1 MSLIPLSQS
10 MSLLTQE
17 VACPVV
23 HRFGP
28 GVYMREVSMPAGALV
43 IGRRHRGEHLNLMLS
58 GILDLVDEAGNV
70 IRTVVAPQT
79 FTAPAGRKI
88 ARIVDD
94 TVWLN
99 IYATDE
105 RDIDKLEAL
114 LFDDDEVDARQAD
127 VQALHRELR
136 QPERDDYAAFC
147 AAYEGATG
155 VDGAGIREASER
167 TDDIADFPPADA
179 VRVTVRSSPIEGRG
193 LFLTAPA
200 AAGDVLCAA
209 RLDGRRTPAGRYT
222 NHSHNPNAAFAL
234 LDNGDMDLVALRA
247 IAGCVGGSR
256 GEEITVDYRQAVA
269 LSGVHVPPRGAS

>member
-1 MSLIPLSQS
+1 MLVPISQS
-10 MSLLTQE
+10 LSLLAQE
-17 VACPVV
+17 VPCPVV

-43 IGRRHRGEHLNLMLS
+43 VGRRHRGEHLNLMLS

-79 FTAPAGRKI
+79 FTAPPGRKI
-88 ARIVDD
+88 ARIVAD

-99 IYATDE
+99 IYATEE

-114 LFDDDEVDARQAD
+114 LFDDDEMDARQES
-127 VQALHRELR
+127 VQALHAALR
-136 QPERDDYAAFC
+136 QPERDDYVAFC
-147 AAYEGATG
+147 ADYERATG
-155 VDGAGIREASER
+155 CDAAFIREVSEA
-167 TDDIADFPPADA
+167 DVDLVDFPPADA

-200 AAGDVLCAA
+200 EAGEVLCAA
-209 RLDGRRTPAGRYT
+209 RLDDRRTPAGRYT
-222 NHSHNPNAAFAL
+222 NHSHNPNARFAL
-234 LDNGDMDLVALRA
+234 LANGDMDLVALRA

-269 LSGVHVPPRGAS
+269 LSGVHVPRGDS